1 LTYKRFIV
9 SSHEV
14 VLTSFLE
21 VIRSKKV
28 FHLILD
34 QCNWHKRNLKLIM
47 AIAYTHREKTVKR
60 KKGESFEYDMIGSV
74 VIRVMRML
82 VLGGI

>member
-1 LTYKRFIV
+1 
-9 SSHEV
+9 
-14 VLTSFLE
+14 
-21 VIRSKKV
+21 
-28 FHLILD
+28 
-34 QCNWHKRNLKLIM
+34 M